1 MVQVEHGGDA
11 IKAEAVE
18 VVLLQPPPQ
27 VGQQE
32 ALHLD
37 QQAVD
42 ELRADE
48 ADGTKKIQEIYLL
61 QVHHHSVERSLGV
74 CLKKHRNCITNEA
87 KKTSTLLDDES

>member
-11 IKAEAVE
+11 IEAEAVE

-27 VGQQE
+27 VGEQE

-37 QQAVD
+37 QQAAD

-48 ADGTKKIQEIYLL
+48 ADRTKKIQEI
-61 QVHHHSVERSLGV
+61 S
-74 CLKKHRNCITNEA
+74 
-87 KKTSTLLDDES
+87 